1 MKFVIAR
8 NAAEASVHP
17 KSHWN
22 MHKDWNDSISELR
35 HLSPAKEVRLILGD
49 QLNSQ
54 HSWFVEPVS
63 QEVVYVLMEMRQE
76 TDYAP
81 HHIQKVVA
89 FFGAMR
95 LFAHQR
101 ATSGFRVFYLTLD
114 DARNRQSLTENLDWI
129 RAEVNASKVSWQM
142 PDEYRL
148 DQQLTKWSAHNRTE
162 DLEIE
167 VFDSEHFYTKR
178 SELASF
184 FKGKKTYRL
193 ENFYRAMRKK
203 HDVLMTPTGDPEGGS
218 WNYDASNRQK
228 LPKDHM
234 PPLPLTLDRNVEGLV
249 NMIEAA
255 GVKTTGRLDSKRF
268 GWPITR
274 ADGLEVLAYFIE
286 TLLPHFGDFQDALT
300 TNSWSVYHSRLSFAM
315 NAKLL
320 TPSEVVNAVEQAF
333 HDEPDRIDVSQAEG
347 FIRQILGWREYMR
360 GVYWAHMPNYET
372 LNFFEH
378 KRKLPDWF
386 WTGKTNMACVS
397 HAIEQTM
404 EHAYAHH
411 IQRLMVTGNFALL
424 AGIHPDE
431 LDAWYLGV
439 YIDALQWV
447 EITNT
452 RGMSQFADGGIVGS
466 KPYVSSAQYLKKM
479 GHYCKGCQYD
489 PNEKVG
495 EKACPFNALYW
506 DFYDRHRDK
515 LERNPR
521 IGMAYRTWDRM
532 DPEKQ
537 RALLET
543 AAMNLNRIEEL

>member
-1 MKFVIAR
+1 MVKDWQNPIEGLQKVR
-8 NAAEASVHP
+8 AAE
-17 KSHWN
+17 
-22 MHKDWNDSISELR
+22 
-35 HLSPAKEVRLILGD
+35 EVRLVLGD
-49 QLNSQ
+49 QLNAD
-54 HSWFVEPVS
+54 HSWYAEADQS
-63 QEVVYVLMEMRQE
+63 NTLYVLMEMRQE

-81 HHIQKVVA
+81 HHLQKVVA

-95 LFAHQR
+95 LFAQDL
-101 ATSGFRVFYLTLD
+101 AASGKCVFYLSLN
-114 DARNRQSLTENLDWI
+114 DAQNQQSLTDNLDWI
-129 RAEVNASKVSWQM
+129 LLESESKKISWQM

-148 DQQLTKWSAHNRTE
+148 DEQMNAWSARLKEKGVDFELHDT
-162 DLEIE
+162 
-167 VFDSEHFYTKR
+167 EHFYTSR
-178 SELASF
+178 TELSDF

-203 HDVLMTPTGDPEGGS
+203 HDVLMNPMGEPEGGS

-234 PPLPLTLDRNVEGLV
+234 PPVPLLLDRDVDELV
-249 NMIEAA
+249 QMIQEA
-255 GVKTTGRLDSKRF
+255 GVETTGTIDSKRF
-268 GWPITR
+268 GWAITSEEGR
-274 ADGLEVLAYFIE
+274 QTLEYFIE
-286 TLLPHFGDFQDALT
+286 ELLPHFGDFQDALT
-300 TNSWSVYHSRLSFAM
+300 SNSWSIYHSRLSFVM
-315 NAKLL
+315 NSKLIS
-320 TPSEVVNAVEQAF
+320 PAEVVTAVEDAYQRQP
-333 HDEPDRIDVSQAEG
+333 ERIDISQAEG

-360 GVYWAHMPNYET
+360 GVYWAHMPEYAQ

-378 KRKLPDWF
+378 DRKLPSWF
-386 WTGKTNMACVS
+386 WTGKTKMACVS
-397 HAIEQTM
+397 HAINQTM

-431 LDAWYLGV
+431 IDAWYLGV

-479 GHYCKGCQYD
+479 GHYCKGCHYD

-495 EKACPFNALYW
+495 PKACPFNALYW
-506 DFYDRHRDK
+506 DFYARHREK

-532 DPEKQ
+532 DAEKQ
-537 RALLET
+537 QALLDT

>member
-1 MKFVIAR
+1 ML
-8 NAAEASVHP
+8 E
-17 KSHWN
+17 
-22 MHKDWNDSISELR
+22 DWFQPLLGLQDLN
-35 HLSPAKEVRLILGD
+35 PAQEVRLILGD
-49 QLNSQ
+49 QLNAK
-54 HSWFVEPVS
+54 HSWFNEKPGT
-63 QEVVYVLMEMRQE
+63 EVIYVMMEMRQE
-76 TDYAP
+76 TDYAR
-81 HHIQKVVA
+81 HHLQKVVA

-95 LFAHQR
+95 LFAAERFAENH
-101 ATSGFRVFYLTLD
+101 RVFYLSLD
-114 DARNRQSLTENLDWI
+114 DPNNRQSLTDNLDWI
-129 RAEVNASKVSWQM
+129 MTEVGAKKVSHQL

-148 DQQLTKWSAHNRTE
+148 DEQLNGWSEELR
-162 DLEIE
+162 DRGLEFE
-167 VFDSEHFYTKR
+167 VVDTEHFYTQR
-178 SELASF
+178 EELALF

-203 HDVLMTPTGDPEGGS
+203 HEVLMTAIGEPEGGS

-249 NMIEAA
+249 HVIESS
-255 GVKTTGRLDSKRF
+255 GVKTTGRIDSKRF

-274 ADGLEVLAYFIE
+274 AEGLKVLEYFVDE
-286 TLLPHFGDFQDALT
+286 LLPHFGDFQDALT
-300 TNSWSVYHSRLSFAM
+300 TNSWSVYHSRLSFVM

-320 TPSEVVNAVEQAF
+320 SPAEVVQAVEQAYQRQ
-333 HDEPDRIDVSQAEG
+333 PDRIDISQAEG

-360 GVYWAHMPNYET
+360 GVYWAHMPEYET

-378 KRKLPDWF
+378 KRTLPSWF
-386 WTGKTNMACVS
+386 WTGKTKMACVS
-397 HAIEQTM
+397 HAIDQTM

-424 AGIHPDE
+424 AGINPDE

-479 GHYCKGCQYD
+479 GHYCKGCYYD

-506 DFYDRHRDK
+506 DFYERHREK

-532 DPEKQ
+532 DPDKQ
-537 RALLET
+537 RALLDT
-543 AAMNLNRIEEL
+543 AAMNLNRLEEL

>member
-1 MKFVIAR
+1 MIENWRKPIQGLQ
-8 NAAEASVHP
+8 
-17 KSHWN
+17 
-22 MHKDWNDSISELR
+22 ELK
-35 HLSPAKEVRLILGD
+35 PAQEVRLILGD
-49 QLNSQ
+49 QLNAR
-54 HSWFVEPVS
+54 HSWFANAPHDD
-63 QEVVYVLMEMRQE
+63 VVYVLMEMRQE

-81 HHIQKVVA
+81 HHMQKVVA

-95 LFAHQR
+95 LFASERFTEGH
-101 ATSGFRVFYLTLD
+101 RVFYLTLD
-114 DARNRQSLTENLDWI
+114 DSHNQQSLSANLDWVMG
-129 RAEVNASKVSWQM
+129 EVGARKVGWQM
-142 PDEYRL
+142 PDEFRL
-148 DQQLTKWSAHNRTE
+148 DQQLNDWSETLRARGVNF
-162 DLEIE
+162 E
-167 VFDSEHFYTKR
+167 VVDTEHFYTKR
-178 SELASF
+178 DELALF

-193 ENFYRAMRKK
+193 ENFYRSMRKE
-203 HDVLMTPTGDPEGGS
+203 HDVLMATTGDPEGGS

-234 PPLPLTLDRNVEGLV
+234 PPMPLTLEHNVEGLV
-249 NMIEAA
+249 DMIVASGA
-255 GVKTTGRLDSKRF
+255 KTSGRIDAKRF

-274 ADGLEVLAYFIE
+274 AEGLQVLEYFIDE
-286 TLLPHFGDFQDALT
+286 LLPHFGDFQDALT
-300 TNSWSVYHSRLSFAM
+300 TNSWSVYHSRLSFVM

-320 TPSEVVNAVEQAF
+320 SPAEVVNAVEQAY
-333 HDEPDRIDVSQAEG
+333 HRDTKRVDISQAEG

-360 GVYWAHMPNYET
+360 GVYWAQMPEYET
-372 LNFFEH
+372 LNFFDH
-378 KRKLPDWF
+378 QRQLPSWF
-386 WTGKTNMACVS
+386 WTGKTKMACVS
-397 HAIEQTM
+397 HAIDQTM

-479 GHYCKGCQYD
+479 GHYCKGCHYD

-506 DFYDRHRDK
+506 DFYERHREK

-537 RALLET
+537 RALLDT
-543 AAMNLNRIEEL
+543 AAMNLNRMEEL